1 MALQPETCF
10 VMGGQFAE
18 LAALPFAFANEGGRG
33 GKPDLAGASALIMVW
48 LLLDDRCYTEWRV
61 IVVSSQDGVGR
72 GDLMG
77 CSKNRGTQRERRDT
91 VSRNATQRNG
101 SEANE

>member
-1 MALQPETCF
+1 MSRRRLALDVALQPETCF

-48 LLLDDRCYTEWRV
+48 LWM
-61 IVVSSQDGVGR
+61 VV
-72 GDLMG
+72 
-77 CSKNRGTQRERRDT
+77 
-91 VSRNATQRNG
+91 AIRNG
-101 SEANE
+101 E